1 MKKINIFSLI
11 TGIIGAVNLSYVVAT
26 IIFMLCRTPSGSI
39 GIIGA
44 ADSDILLSFAIGVFI
59 SSWQFVALLFGVAL
73 ILTSLFTAIFKKT
86 TENCLTIKT
95 SLTAVI
101 VSALCA
107 VTVYCA
113 GTVYKLIKF
122 NAIDARPVAFP
133 CCLVAGII
141 AIVGLIVLLALYISS
156 PANSMD
162 APIIAGFLPKT
173 TASGHC
179 SQNFYGSDR
188 RTMVGRWGGFQSRR
202 PPMPRETASVVRPA

>member
-1 MKKINIFSLI
+1 MKKINLFSLI
-11 TGIIGAVNLSYVVAT
+11 TGIIGAANLLNVVAT

-44 ADSDILLSFAIGVFI
+44 SDSDISDMLLSFAIGVFI
-59 SSWQFVALLFGVAL
+59 SSWQFVSLLFGVAL

-101 VSALCA
+101 GSALCA

-122 NAIDARPVAFP
+122 NSIDARPVAFP
-133 CCLVAGII
+133 CCLVVGII
-141 AIVGLIVLLALYISS
+141 AIVGLIVLLALYIFKFRKAKPS
-156 PANSMD
+156 AKGVIID
-162 APIIAGFLPKT
+162 LLTVAVYAPGMHFAFGKIVNIL
-173 TASGHC
+173 S
-179 SQNFYGSDR
+179 
-188 RTMVGRWGGFQSRR
+188 W
-202 PPMPRETASVVRPA
+202 VVNVILS

>member
-1 MKKINIFSLI
+1 MKKLNLFSLI
-11 TGIIGAVNLSYVVAT
+11 TGILGAVNLLYVVAT
-26 IIFMLCRTPSGSI
+26 IIFMLCGTPSGSI

-141 AIVGLIVLLALYISS
+141 AIVGLIVLLALYIFKFRKAKPS
-156 PANSMD
+156 AKGVIID
-162 APIIAGFLPKT
+162 LLTVAVYAPCMYFAFGKFVNILSWAVNVIL
-173 TASGHC
+173 S
-179 SQNFYGSDR
+179 
-188 RTMVGRWGGFQSRR
+188 
-202 PPMPRETASVVRPA
+202 

>member
-1 MKKINIFSLI
+1 MKKINIFSLV
-11 TGIIGAVNLSYVVAT
+11 TGILGALCIAFAVAT
-26 IIFMLCRTPSGSI
+26 IVIAVNQPANEGSI
-39 GIIGA
+39 GIIGG
-44 ADSDILLSFAIGVFI
+44 ADTDILLLFAIEVFI

-95 SLTAVI
+95 SVTAVI

-122 NAIDARPVAFP
+122 NSIDARPVAFP

-141 AIVGLIVLLALYISS
+141 AIVGLIVLLALYIFKFRKAKPS
-156 PANSMD
+156 AKGVIID
-162 APIIAGFLPKT
+162 LLTVAVYAPGMHFAFGKF
-173 TASGHC
+173 
-179 SQNFYGSDR
+179 
-188 RTMVGRWGGFQSRR
+188 
-202 PPMPRETASVVRPA
+202 VVILSWAVNVILS

>member
-1 MKKINIFSLI
+1 MKKLNLFSLI
-11 TGIIGAVNLSYVVAT
+11 TGIIGAVNLLYVVAT
-26 IIFMLCRTPSGSI
+26 IIFMLCGTPSGSI
-39 GIIGA
+39 GIIGG
-44 ADSDILLSFAIGVFI
+44 ADTDILLLFAIEVFI

-95 SLTAVI
+95 SVTAVI

-122 NAIDARPVAFP
+122 NSIDARPVAFP

-141 AIVGLIVLLALYISS
+141 AIVGLIVLLALYIFKFRKAKPS
-156 PANSMD
+156 AKGVIID
-162 APIIAGFLPKT
+162 LLTVAVYAPGMHFAFGKFVNILSWAVNVIL
-173 TASGHC
+173 S
-179 SQNFYGSDR
+179 
-188 RTMVGRWGGFQSRR
+188 
-202 PPMPRETASVVRPA
+202 